1 MNTTVVNRGH
11 LKTNFVLVDFENVQP
26 KNMGSLKGALF
37 RIKVFL
43 GTNQTKIPV
52 EMALAL
58 QIFGSDAEYVQINGS
73 GNNALDFHIAYY
85 IGNLAAIYPDAH
97 FHVISKDKGFDP
109 LIKHLQTK
117 SISCQRWASI
127 TDITLIKTSNLKPAP
142 AKPVKISGAKSAPT
156 EKVDVVVENLTKR
169 KASRP
174 RTLKT
179 LRSTIKAL
187 FVNKLTDEELEVIL
201 GQLSKRGAVHI
212 KDGKVD
218 YRLPA

>member
-1 MNTTVVNRGH
+1 M
-11 LKTNFVLVDFENVQP
+11 KINFVLVDFENVQP
-26 KNMGSLKGALF
+26 KNMISLKGGLF

-58 QIFGSDAEYVQINGS
+58 QIFGPDAEYVQIHGN

-85 IGNLAAIYPDAH
+85 IGQLATVNPDAH
-97 FHVISKDKGFDP
+97 FHIISKDKGFDP

-117 SISCQRWASI
+117 KISCQRWTSI
-127 TDITLIKTSNLKPAP
+127 ADIPLIKTSNVKPAP
-142 AKPVKISGAKSAPT
+142 EKPVKTSTAKSAP
-156 EKVDVVVENLTKR
+156 EKIDAVIDNLTKR

-179 LRSTIKAL
+179 LRSTINAL
-187 FVNKLTDEELEVIL
+187 FVNKLADEEIETIL
-201 GQLSKRGAVHI
+201 GQLSKRGAIDI
-212 KDGKVD
+212 KDGKVN
-218 YRLPA
+218 YRLPS

>member
-1 MNTTVVNRGH
+1 
-11 LKTNFVLVDFENVQP
+11 
-26 KNMGSLKGALF
+26 MGSLKGALF

-58 QIFGSDAEYVQINGS
+58 QIFGPDAEYVQINGN

-85 IGNLAAIYPDAH
+85 IGKLAAMDPDAH

-117 SISCQRWASI
+117 NISCQRWASI
-127 TDITLIKTSNLKPAP
+127 TDIPLVKPPNLKPAP
-142 AKPVKISGAKSAPT
+142 AKPVKISSTKPAPPKIET
-156 EKVDVVVENLTKR
+156 VVENLTKR
-169 KASRP
+169 KTSRP

-187 FVNKLTDEELEVIL
+187 FVNKLTDEELEAIL
-201 GQLSKRGAVHI
+201 GQLSKRGTVDI
-212 KDGKVD
+212 KDGKVN

>member
-1 MNTTVVNRGH
+1 M
-11 LKTNFVLVDFENVQP
+11 KTNFVLVDFENVQP
-26 KNMGSLKGALF
+26 KNMISLKGGSF
-37 RIKVFL
+37 KIQVFL

-58 QIFGSDAEYVQINGS
+58 QIFGPDAEYIQINGS

-85 IGNLAAIYPDAH
+85 IGQLATVHPAAH

-117 SISCQRWASI
+117 KISCQRWTSI
-127 TDITLIKTSNLKPAP
+127 ADIPLVKTSNIKPAP
-142 AKPVKISGAKSAPT
+142 EKPIKISST
-156 EKVDVVVENLTKR
+156 RSTLEKIETVIDNLTKR

-187 FVNKLTDEELEVIL
+187 FVNKLADEELEAIL
-201 GQLSKRGAVHI
+201 GQLSKRGVIDI
-212 KDGKVD
+212 KDGKVN
-218 YRLPA
+218 YKLPT